1 MINNN
6 ILAIDKSLS
15 IVFGNSDEEMTE
27 INNDFIDSYT
37 VTSQ

>member
-6 ILAIDKSLS
+6 NLTIDKSRS
-15 IVFGNSDEEMTE
+15 IVFGNCHEIMTE

-37 VTSQ
+37 GTSQ